1 MLAKFDKIVAVNDD
15 IRVLKYRYIKM
26 GKRIALFIIMLLSF
40 TALYAQEVKKVDI
53 SYDEDFRPTVNLTV
67 TNPTNKTITTIE
79 FTVAYKLPGS
89 HPNNIFAF
97 HYTQYIQ
104 KIVISPNQEKN
115 FPISITTKYGNYELY
130 SIWIKRVRFSDGTI
144 KEISKY

>member
-1 MLAKFDKIVAVNDD
+1 
-15 IRVLKYRYIKM
+15 M
-26 GKRIALFIIMLLSF
+26 GKRIVLLIIMLLSLI
-40 TALYAQEVKKVDI
+40 ALDAQEVKKIDI
-53 SYDEDFRPTVNLTV
+53 SYDENFIPAVNLTV

-79 FTVAYKLPGS
+79 FTIAYGLPNS

-104 KIVISPNQEKN
+104 KISISPKQKRK
-115 FPISITTKYGNYELY
+115 FPISITTKYGNFELS
-130 SIWIKRVRFSDGTI
+130 SIWIKCVRFSDGTI